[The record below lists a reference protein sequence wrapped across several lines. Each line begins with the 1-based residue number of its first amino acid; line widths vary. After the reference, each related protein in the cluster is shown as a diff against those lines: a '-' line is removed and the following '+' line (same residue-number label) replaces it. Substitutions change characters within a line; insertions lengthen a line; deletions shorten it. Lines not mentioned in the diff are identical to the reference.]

1 MREITILMP
10 EAVSGIIETLHQ
22 AGFEGF
28 AVGGCVRDTFLGRVP
43 DDWDIT
49 TNARP
54 QQVKKL
60 FSRTIDTGLQHG
72 TVTVLIN
79 KTGYEITTYR
89 IDGEYLDGRHPESVE
104 FSNNLVED
112 LKRRDFTINAMAYN
126 DTSGLVDEFD
136 GLGDL
141 ERKVIRCVGNPKERF
156 TEDALRM
163 MRAVRF
169 SAQLGFEIEE
179 KTAAAI
185 REMSESIT
193 KISAERIQVELV
205 KTLLSD
211 HPEYVKLYCDF
222 GLFRGILPVIHD
234 IFNGKHA
241 RQTGVL
247 LSKVPKT
254 AAMRYAA
261 LLNSEQPQV
270 VRQTL
275 KSLKLDNATI
285 DTASKLVE
293 CADSA
298 IEENEPAMREF
309 MRVYGKEM
317 TGMFLEFEQAKIETG
332 EQILG
337 VSLASKRKHL
347 ASLKR
352 MYQEI
357 MERGDC
363 TTVKELDIT
372 GNDLMKYG
380 ITGRQIGV
388 TLNNL
393 LQIVIENPELND
405 KATLIALVENK

>member
-1 MREITILMP
+1 
-10 EAVSGIIETLHQ
+10 
-22 AGFEGF
+22 
-28 AVGGCVRDTFLGRVP
+28 
-43 DDWDIT
+43 
-49 TNARP
+49 
-54 QQVKKL
+54 
-60 FSRTIDTGLQHG
+60 
-72 TVTVLIN
+72 
-79 KTGYEITTYR
+79 
-89 IDGEYLDGRHPESVE
+89 
-104 FSNNLVED
+104 
-112 LKRRDFTINAMAYN
+112 
-126 DTSGLVDEFD
+126 
-136 GLGDL
+136 
-141 ERKVIRCVGNPKERF
+141 
-156 TEDALRM
+156 
-163 MRAVRF
+163 
-169 SAQLGFEIEE
+169 
-179 KTAAAI
+179 
-185 REMSESIT
+185 
-193 KISAERIQVELV
+193 
-205 KTLLSD
+205 
-211 HPEYVKLYCDF
+211 
-222 GLFRGILPVIHD
+222 
-234 IFNGKHA
+234 
-241 RQTGVL
+241 
-247 LSKVPKT
+247 
-254 AAMRYAA
+254 
-261 LLNSEQPQV
+261 
-270 VRQTL
+270 
-275 KSLKLDNATI
+275 
-285 DTASKLVE
+285 VE